1 MFWITNLT
9 ELVIIILLVVLNGI
23 FAMAEIALV
32 SSKKVLLEDLAGKG
46 SKGAKISLK
55 LLEEPEKFLST
66 IQIGITLVG
75 IVAGAYGGLALAED
89 VEPFFVK
96 FNIPLE
102 YIKELSLI
110 TVVAFITYLSL
121 LIGELLPKTIALNN
135 PEKISVKLAPLVYSL
150 SVASTP
156 VVSFLSFST
165 KILTKIIRVK
175 KIDKPPVTEDELKM
189 LIEQGRKYG
198 VFEQKE
204 SEMVKSVFRFYD
216 RKAYSVMVPRQDI
229 VWLDCNK
236 TLKEIT
242 ETIYQN
248 NFSKFPLCNG
258 SLDNTIGILHVRDFF
273 LKHSNNNAVELK
285 NIVVQPL
292 IIPEN
297 LAAKDIL
304 EKFRETKIYIALV
317 VDEYGSIQGMIT
329 LHDLIENVF
338 GELPEITDKIEHD
351 FFERTDGSFLV
362 DGSVQ
367 IDEFK
372 DKFKIEF
379 DGEENYSTLAG
390 FILYKLNK
398 IPGLGD
404 KFTFAGFE
412 FEVVDMDGKRIDKV
426 LVRRIVPL
434 N

>member
-1 MFWITNLT
+1 
-9 ELVIIILLVVLNGI
+9 
-23 FAMAEIALV
+23 
-32 SSKKVLLEDLAGKG
+32 
-46 SKGAKISLK
+46 
-55 LLEEPEKFLST
+55 
-66 IQIGITLVG
+66 
-75 IVAGAYGGLALAED
+75 
-89 VEPFFVK
+89 
-96 FNIPLE
+96 
-102 YIKELSLI
+102 
-110 TVVAFITYLSL
+110 
-121 LIGELLPKTIALNN
+121 
-135 PEKISVKLAPLVYSL
+135 
-150 SVASTP
+150 
-156 VVSFLSFST
+156 
-165 KILTKIIRVK
+165 
-175 KIDKPPVTEDELKM
+175 
-189 LIEQGRKYG
+189 
-198 VFEQKE
+198 
-204 SEMVKSVFRFYD
+204 
-216 RKAYSVMVPRQDI
+216 
-229 VWLDCNK
+229 
-236 TLKEIT
+236 
-242 ETIYQN
+242 
-248 NFSKFPLCNG
+248 
-258 SLDNTIGILHVRDFF
+258 
-273 LKHSNNNAVELK
+273 
-285 NIVVQPL
+285 VVQPL

-351 FFERTDGSFLV
+351 FFERADGSFLV

>member
-426 LVRRIVPL
+426 LVRRIVPF